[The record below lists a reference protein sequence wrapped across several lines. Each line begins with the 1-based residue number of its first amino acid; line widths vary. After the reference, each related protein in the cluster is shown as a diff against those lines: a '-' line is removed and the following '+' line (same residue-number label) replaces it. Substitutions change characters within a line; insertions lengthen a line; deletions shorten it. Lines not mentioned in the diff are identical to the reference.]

1 LEEINII
8 NSQVNNRLYNTL
20 KWIGL
25 IVCPLSAIVV
35 KGFSPLWGIT
45 TANHTM
51 LVFHILILS
60 IGAILAFSEGAE
72 AQQSR
77 EEVGDDHVIKD
88 S

>member
-1 LEEINII
+1 
-8 NSQVNNRLYNTL
+8 
-20 KWIGL
+20 
-25 IVCPLSAIVV
+25 
-35 KGFSPLWGIT
+35 
-45 TANHTM
+45 M

>member
-1 LEEINII
+1 MKEISVI
-8 NSQVNNRLYNTL
+8 NSQINNRLYDTL

-25 IVCPLSAIVV
+25 IICPLSAIII
-35 KGFSPLWGIT
+35 KWFSPLWGIT

-60 IGAILAFSEGAE
+60 IGVILAFSEGAE
-72 AQQSR
+72 TQQL